1 MANISNQRLDAL
13 RKREASVRSSI
24 HAELE
29 RERKRKARLQAR
41 LVSIVGEA
49 LLREAEESTALRGV
63 MRETLDATVTDE
75 SSRRLLSNLGW
86 I

>member
-1 MANISNQRLDAL
+1 MANISNERLEAL
-13 RKREASVRSSI
+13 RKREASLRSSI
-24 HAELE
+24 HAEVQ
-29 RERKRKARLQAR
+29 REQKRKARQQAR
-41 LVSIVGEA
+41 LIGIVGQA

-63 MRETLDATVTDE
+63 IRETLDATVLDE